1 MKNNF
6 RDIVNRKKNIF
17 NFILTIFMLITV
29 RYFYIQVI
37 RGDFFKEESGETS
50 TRIIETKP
58 PRGFILDRN
67 GKVIVSNRSTFS
79 ILMYP
84 IHYNDSLFDHDLFFN
99 IINKANKRSVFLI
112 KENHFIDSLKKS
124 KKYRTKKYKPIRI
137 VNYIDFETK
146 AKLMEHKIQFP
157 GLFFNTNPARF
168 YPKDLRLAHVLGYLR
183 PIPIDKVGID
193 GYNYGD
199 SWGRDGIESKF
210 EALLRGNKG
219 REHRLVD
226 VKGIDYGIDTEKEN
240 FDSKVGSDVQLTIDY
255 GLQLKIESLLK
266 GYNGS
271 IICMNPENG
280 EVLAMASSPDYSLK
294 EFIGPLKYEVWDQW
308 KKDKRLLN
316 RATAGQYE
324 PGSLYK
330 LVSFIMFMQERKVPI
345 DTKVFCNGKYEL
357 EDQSNPGNPQIHRCW
372 KKDGHGEVDLHDA
385 IMKSCNIYFY
395 DMILKYQEQ
404 DKYIIDVLHK
414 YAEELGFNKKT
425 GIEIFEQEGRIP
437 DSDWMVKNK
446 GKRWPKRGSMPNL
459 IIGQGDNAITPL
471 QGINLINLI
480 AMEGKAFKPKL
491 ILNNPSIPFNSSI
504 NQYVWIKLK
513 EAIYSVVN
521 NNDGTAFNL
530 KNDTFIIR
538 GKTGTAQ
545 MTSNTSEENLI
556 SWFGGYVEGQ
566 DNLMSLLV
574 MIEDTNSDTKG
585 IAKAL
590 SKNIVDFQLS
600 RGNNE

>member
-1 MKNNF
+1 MLLVF
-6 RDIVNRKKNIF
+6 LLIVMRF
-17 NFILTIFMLITV
+17 
-29 RYFYIQVI
+29 FYIQVI
-37 RGDFFKEESGETS
+37 KNDFFIQKSGKIS
-50 TRIIETKP
+50 TRLVNTKP
-58 PRGFILDRN
+58 PRGFITDRD

-79 ILMYP
+79 TLIYP
-84 IHYNDSLFDHDLFFN
+84 AYYTDSLFDYNLFYD
-99 IINKANKRSVFLI
+99 IINKANKRSNFLVNKI
-112 KENHFIDSLKKS
+112 SFSDSLVKS
-124 KKYRTKKYKPIRI
+124 KKRRDLKYKPVRI
-137 VNYIDFETK
+137 INYIDFETK
-146 AKLMEHKIQFP
+146 AKLMEYKIQFP
-157 GLFFNTNPARF
+157 GLAFKSNPARF
-168 YPKDLRLAHVLGYLR
+168 YPNNLRLSHVLGYLR
-183 PIPIDKVGID
+183 PIPAEKIDID
-193 GYNYGD
+193 GYDRND
-199 SWGRDGIESKF
+199 SWGRQGIEGKF
-210 EALLRGNKG
+210 ENILRGKKG
-219 REHRLVD
+219 MEYRLVD
-226 VKGIDYGIDTEKEN
+226 VKGIDYGVDFEREN
-240 FDSKVGSDVQLTIDY
+240 IDSKVGSDVQLTIDY
-255 GLQLKIESLLK
+255 DLQLKIESLLK

-294 EFIGPLKYEVWDQW
+294 EFIGPLKHEVWDQW

-330 LVSFIMFMQERKVPI
+330 LVSFVMFMQERKIPI

-357 EDQSNPGNPQIHRCW
+357 EDQSNPGKPQIHRCW

-395 DMILKYQEQ
+395 DMILKYQEK

-414 YAEELGFNKKT
+414 YAEELGLNKKT
-425 GIEIFEQEGRIP
+425 GIEIFEQKGRIP

-459 IIGQGDNAITPL
+459 IIGQGDNSITPL

-504 NQYVWIKLK
+504 KQYVWIKLK

-521 NNDGTAFNL
+521 NKDGTAFNL
-530 KNDTFIIR
+530 KNDSFIIR

-545 MTSNTSEENLI
+545 MTSNSSEENLI
-556 SWFGGYVEGQ
+556 SWFGGYAEGQ

-585 IAKAL
+585 IAKSL
-590 SKNIVDFQLS
+590 SKDIFDFQLS
-600 RGNNE
+600 RGQNE

>member
-1 MKNNF
+1 MT
-6 RDIVNRKKNIF
+6 IRKENIF
-17 NFILTIFMLITV
+17 NFILFIFVLITF
-29 RYFYIQVI
+29 RYFYIQVL
-37 RGDFFKEESGETS
+37 RADFFNEESGKNS
-50 TRIIETKP
+50 TRLIKTKP

-84 IHYNDSLFDHDLFFN
+84 IHYNDSLFDHNLFFD
-99 IINKANKRSVFLI
+99 IINNANKRSVFLI
-112 KENHFIDSLKKS
+112 KEDYFIDSLKKS
-124 KKYRTKKYKPIRI
+124 KRYRTKKYKPVSI

-146 AKLMEHKIQFP
+146 DKLMEYKIQFP
-157 GLFFNTNPARF
+157 GLAFNANPARF

-183 PIPIDKVGID
+183 PIPINMVEVD
-193 GYNYGD
+193 GYDYGD
-199 SWGRDGIESKF
+199 IWGVDGIENKF
-210 EALLRGNKG
+210 ETLLRGDKG
-219 REHRLVD
+219 MEFRLVD
-226 VKGIDYGIDTEKEN
+226 VKGIDYGRDPEREN
-240 FDSKVGSDVQLTIDY
+240 SNSKVGTDVQLTIDY
-255 GLQLKIESLLK
+255 DLQLKIENLLK

-294 EFIGPLKYEVWDQW
+294 EFIGPLKHEIWNQW

-316 RATAGQYE
+316 RATAGEYE

-357 EDQSNPGNPQIHRCW
+357 EDQSNPGKPQIHRCW

-404 DKYIIDVLHK
+404 DEYIIDVLYK

-425 GIEIFEQEGRIP
+425 GIEIFEKDGRIP
-437 DSDWMVKNK
+437 DSDWMVKDK

-459 IIGQGDNAITPL
+459 VIGQGDNAITPL

-480 AMEGKAFKPKL
+480 AMEGKTFKPKL

-504 NQYVWIKLK
+504 NQYVWVKLK
-513 EAIYSVVN
+513 EAMYSVVN
-521 NNDGTAFNL
+521 NKDGTAFNL

-545 MTSNTSEENLI
+545 MTSNSSEENLI
-556 SWFGGYVEGQ
+556 SWFGGYIEGQ
-566 DNLMSLLV
+566 NNLMSLLV
-574 MIEDTNSDTKG
+574 MIEGTNSETKG
-585 IAKAL
+585 IAKTL
-590 SKNIVDFQLS
+590 SKNIIEFELT
-600 RGNNE
+600 RGKNE

>member
-6 RDIVNRKKNIF
+6 RDITNRKKNIF

-84 IHYNDSLFDHDLFFN
+84 VHYNDSLFDHDLFFD

-124 KKYRTKKYKPIRI
+124 KKYRTKKHKPIRI

-157 GLFFNTNPARF
+157 GLSFNANPARF

-183 PIPIDKVGID
+183 PIPIDKVGVD

-210 EALLRGNKG
+210 ETLLRGHKG
-219 REHRLVD
+219 MEYRLFD
-226 VKGIDYGIDTEKEN
+226 VKGIDYGRDTGKEN

-255 GLQLKIESLLK
+255 DLQLKVESLLR

-294 EFIGPLKYEVWDQW
+294 EFIGPLKYEIWDQW

-316 RATAGQYE
+316 RSTAGQYE

-357 EDQSNPGNPQIHRCW
+357 EDQSNPGKPQIHRCW

-459 IIGQGDNAITPL
+459 VIGQGDNAITPL

-491 ILNNPSIPFNSSI
+491 ILDNSSIPFNSSI

-521 NNDGTAFNL
+521 NKDGTAFNL